1 MRYPWWPNT
10 SRTLYISEMEAV
22 IAITRL
28 VHLMGHLAH
37 QVDRHLLGPGPI
49 QIQLLLDK
57 GNFSEAKNDEIL
69 LTYFCKKCLVK
80 FTRQ

>member
-1 MRYPWWPNT
+1 
-10 SRTLYISEMEAV
+10 MEAV

-28 VHLMGHLAH
+28 VHQMGHLAH

-49 QIQLLLDK
+49 QILLLLDK
-57 GNFSEAKNDEIL
+57 GNISEAKNDEVL
-69 LTYFCKKCLVK
+69 LTYFCKRCLTK

>member
-1 MRYPWWPNT
+1 
-10 SRTLYISEMEAV
+10 MEAV

-49 QIQLLLDK
+49 QILLLLDK
-57 GNFSEAKNDEIL
+57 GNISEAKNDEIL
-69 LTYFCKKCLVK
+69 LTYFCKKCLAK